1 VKESN
6 NMTIRTKRINIT
18 PDKTLFPKMGN
29 TGYTVAEALS
39 ELIDNSID
47 AREENRSLEINIKID
62 KQKGHILVEDN
73 GRGMNEEVASN
84 SIKLGA
90 SSKKTGELGQFGI
103 GLKSACMSLGK
114 KFTLETSSKGS
125 NEEYILVFDE
135 DEFIANGSWSDFE
148 IKIKKGTDINR
159 SFTKIKIEKLRIK
172 FYGTFFDILKRH
184 LRERF
189 TPFIANKEV
198 KIKVNNDEI
207 KVELFEIFPDSKKEF
222 EIKLSN
228 SEKIKGWTG
237 ILKIGSVER
246 SGFNIYRYNRLIR
259 VHEKL
264 GYVYHP
270 SKMSITGEIFI
281 NTDSIPVTINKR
293 EFDTKNEFYIE
304 FFEKFSE
311 HLKPILAEVQKRQQ
325 EEKIKDLPREIK
337 ETLKD
342 NILKALNK
350 TEEFKE
356 LAFPGSEMKRRSKD
370 KKGVLSEKEIRE
382 SPVNKIGTV
391 ENESTENK
399 KRTPK
404 KTSSQKVRFITIAGE
419 RYRFDYEWGA
429 LDEFIAKQ
437 AYLDKEKNT
446 IMVILNTRYHILKT
460 IPKPDFFYHVIFLAE
475 GIVEVFL
482 KENKFSLE
490 KVISL
495 RDKLTQKLADI
506 ITEDI
511 MDEDIKKDSQIIGA
525 QTYLLKPQQ
534 EEIFLNENERFVL
547 GQKIENSLT
556 YQEIANEL
564 KVSRQRVERIFR
576 TALNKIN
583 NIQVK
588 KVKNVKPKIKMG
600 MKTSEII
607 KDNIDSII
615 KSTAKIYNISVND
628 LLGGSRQAELVLP
641 RHTAMYVLRKELN
654 LSFSKIAEIMGKKD
668 HTTVIYAY
676 RKMKELIKKSE

>member
-1 VKESN
+1 MSA
-6 NMTIRTKRINIT
+6 TI
-18 PDKTLFPKMGN
+18 LW
-29 TGYTVAEALS
+29 
-39 ELIDNSID
+39 
-47 AREENRSLEINIKID
+47 EENIMTTKDLLNDLAKGLIPRQSKHYRGSVYSPRKQGIAKI
-62 KQKGHILVEDN
+62 
-73 GRGMNEEVASN
+73 A
-84 SIKLGA
+84 
-90 SSKKTGELGQFGI
+90 
-103 GLKSACMSLGK
+103 
-114 KFTLETSSKGS
+114 ET
-125 NEEYILVFDE
+125 
-135 DEFIANGSWSDFE
+135 IAY
-148 IKIKKGTDINR
+148 K
-159 SFTKIKIEKLRIK
+159 
-172 FYGTFFDILKRH
+172 
-184 LRERF
+184 
-189 TPFIANKEV
+189 
-198 KIKVNNDEI
+198 
-207 KVELFEIFPDSKKEF
+207 KVEEHHKKAP
-222 EIKLSN
+222 
-228 SEKIKGWTG
+228 
-237 ILKIGSVER
+237 
-246 SGFNIYRYNRLIR
+246 
-259 VHEKL
+259 H
-264 GYVYHP
+264 
-270 SKMSITGEIFI
+270 
-281 NTDSIPVTINKR
+281 
-293 EFDTKNEFYIE
+293 
-304 FFEKFSE
+304 
-311 HLKPILAEVQKRQQ
+311 
-325 EEKIKDLPREIK
+325 
-337 ETLKD
+337 
-342 NILKALNK
+342 
-350 TEEFKE
+350 
-356 LAFPGSEMKRRSKD
+356 
-370 KKGVLSEKEIRE
+370 LSEKEIRE

>member
-1 VKESN
+1 MKESN

-356 LAFPGSEMKRRSKD
+356 LAKE
-370 KKGVLSEKEIRE
+370 KKVDLIW
-382 SPVNKIGTV
+382 
-391 ENESTENK
+391 K
-399 KRTPK
+399 KP
-404 KTSSQKVRFITIAGE
+404 S
-419 RYRFDYEWGA
+419 GA
-429 LDEFIAKQ
+429 LPEVMI
-437 AYLDKEKNT
+437 DKEKFHQVLMN
-446 IMVILNTRYHILKT
+446 IIDNAFKYCKEGHIEVSMSEEAGRGSSDKNILI
-460 IPKPDFFYHVIFLAE
+460 
-475 GIVEVFL
+475 
-482 KENKFSLE
+482 
-490 KVISL
+490 KV
-495 RDKLTQKLADI
+495 
-506 ITEDI
+506 
-511 MDEDIKKDSQIIGA
+511 KDSGVGM
-525 QTYLLKPQQ
+525 TR
-534 EEIFLNENERFVL
+534 EEL
-547 GQKIENSLT
+547 
-556 YQEIANEL
+556 
-564 KVSRQRVERIFR
+564 
-576 TALNKIN
+576 
-583 NIQVK
+583 
-588 KVKNVKPKIKMG
+588 
-600 MKTSEII
+600 
-607 KDNIDSII
+607 DSIFKKFARAQSGSKVNTEGTGLGLYLAKRI
-615 KSTAKIYNISVND
+615 VGDHGGEIWAESEGHGLGSTFKIRLPAKGEEVSKQV
-628 LLGGSRQAELVLP
+628 QF
-641 RHTAMYVLRKELN
+641 KE
-654 LSFSKIAEIMGKKD
+654 FVEKI
-668 HTTVIYAY
+668 
-676 RKMKELIKKSE
+676 